1 MGEKCFTTALNTS
14 RRGDFSFKTLVFP
27 CPVCDI
33 FRPVGSDGGCE
44 REKVHPAHEKCPKIG
59 GLWRAGR
66 TFSRKCRWK
75 GCAGR
80 TLSRASSRRLLPC
93 EIVVPRWRPRP
104 APGSRAC
111 SAPRSRVDVALDVV
125 LVRALDLGLAPAPTC
140 RAHQPPRPSA
150 SGPSSHPSTAFP
162 QDSSHFA
169 ENATHPYI

>member
-1 MGEKCFTTALNTS
+1 MGEKYFTTALNTS
-14 RRGDFSFKTLVFP
+14 RRGDFSFKTLVFL

-44 REKVHPAHEKCPKIG
+44 REEVRPAHEKCPTIG

-111 SAPRSRVDVALDVV
+111 SAPRSRLDVSLDVV
-125 LVRALDLGLAPAPTC
+125 LVRPLDLG
-140 RAHQPPRPSA
+140 RATDTRSRVHLPLEARMGA
-150 SGPSSHPSTAFP
+150 SLSPFAIAFP
-162 QDSSHFA
+162 QDSSNFA
-169 ENATHPYI
+169 EKAADPYI